1 MIVLMVLLDCKTE
14 SGTVSVNTV
23 KQCSE
28 QEACFARTTQ
38 VWLAV
43 NHNIIVSLLANE
55 FVVRSVLH
63 GEVSLVAI
71 NLIYVLHE
79 AMNCCENLKI
89 T

>member
-1 MIVLMVLLDCKTE
+1 MLECKTE

-23 KQCSE
+23 KQWSK
-28 QEACFARTTQ
+28 QEACFGRTTQ

-43 NHNIIVSLLANE
+43 NHNTIVSLLANE

-71 NLIYVLHE
+71 NLIYVFHE

-89 T
+89 H